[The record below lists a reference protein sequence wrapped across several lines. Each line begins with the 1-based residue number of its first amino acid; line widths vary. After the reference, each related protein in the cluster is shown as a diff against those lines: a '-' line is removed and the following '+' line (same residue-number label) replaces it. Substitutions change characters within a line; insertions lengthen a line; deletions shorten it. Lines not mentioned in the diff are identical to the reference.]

1 MNFKESGFKII
12 KNNNCPLYQNG
23 DEFTVVGRS
32 ISLMGKPTCLTLIR
46 DVTTALL
53 NFQGRQSKN
62 KPVNTDHIFN
72 CSGYQTGCSGTIRLQ
87 YQQQVKSANS
97 PAPPI
102 DGKLSAISDELN
114 NFSIFKT
121 LKDHEVKE
129 IISYFKI
136 QEFKKG
142 KILLRKGDRGDN
154 LFIILD
160 GKVEIIGDYG
170 VSITSLGRGEI
181 FGEMSL
187 LTGNPVST
195 KVKVIE
201 DTKTM
206 CMSGNSFRMILS
218 RFSPLQMYFT
228 RLLARRL
235 AKSNI
240 ERSKQIS
247 SGMSGN
253 LSEITITELL
263 QALNMTQK
271 TGILKLTLPKGDS
284 RISVR
289 DGHIVHAEFKGMT
302 GENAF
307 FEIVKQKRGN
317 FNFLPGLPPGE
328 MSAERIGDFMYLIME
343 AMNRFDEESSSPED
357 LEKDI

>member
-1 MNFKESGFKII
+1 MDFKESSFIII
-12 KNNNCPLYQNG
+12 KNHNCPLYENG
-23 DEFTVVGRS
+23 DVFKVVGRS
-32 ISLMGKPTCLTLIR
+32 ISLMGKPTCLTLMG
-46 DVTTALL
+46 DVTSALVDC
-53 NFQGRQSKN
+53 QDRAKKN
-62 KPVNTDHIFN
+62 NSENTEHVFN
-72 CSGYQTGCSGTIRLQ
+72 CSGYQTGCPGTIRLR
-87 YQQQVKSANS
+87 YQSKTQSVNAAVPQVDNE
-97 PAPPI
+97 
-102 DGKLSAISDELN
+102 LSAISGDLN

-129 IISYFKI
+129 ILSYFKI

-142 KILLRKGDRGDN
+142 QILLRKGDRGDK

-160 GKVEIIGDYG
+160 GKVDIIGDYG
-170 VSITSLGRGEI
+170 VTITSLGRGEI

-195 KVKVIE
+195 KVQVVE
-201 DTKTM
+201 DTRTIY
-206 CMSGNSFRMILS
+206 MSGNYFRMILN

-240 ERSKQIS
+240 ERSKVVS
-247 SGMSGN
+247 FGMSGN

-271 TGILKLTLPKGDS
+271 TGILTLSSPKGDS
-284 RISVR
+284 RISVK
-289 DGHIVHAEFKGMT
+289 DGNIVHAEFKEMT
-302 GENAF
+302 GEAAF

-317 FNFLPGLPPGE
+317 FNFKPGLPPNE
-328 MSAERIGDFMYLIME
+328 MNAERIADFMYLIME
-343 AMNRFDEESSSPED
+343 AMNRFDEESYNPEESEAD
-357 LEKDI
+357 

>member
-1 MNFKESGFKII
+1 MEFKTSGFKILE
-12 KNNNCPLYQNG
+12 NSNCPLYQQG
-23 DEFTVVGRS
+23 DEFTVTGRTL
-32 ISLMGKPTCLTLIR
+32 SLGGKPACLTLIR
-46 DVTTALL
+46 DLL
-53 NFQGRQSKN
+53 SELTQCQGGPLQKGPITETHEFS
-62 KPVNTDHIFN
+62 
-72 CSGYQTGCSGTIRLQ
+72 CSGYQSQCAGTIRLL
-87 YQQQVKSANS
+87 YQLGGISGKTTGNG
-97 PAPPI
+97 I
-102 DGKLSAISDELN
+102 DPKLAALCRDLN

-121 LKDHEVKE
+121 LKEHEVQE
-129 IISYFKI
+129 IIPYFKI
-136 QEFKKG
+136 QEVKKG

-170 VSITSLGRGEI
+170 VSITNLSRGEI

-195 KVKVIE
+195 KVKAVE
-201 DTKTM
+201 DTRVM
-206 CMSGNSFRMILS
+206 CMPGNYFRMILN

-235 AKSNI
+235 AQSNI

-253 LSEITITELL
+253 LSEISVTELL

-271 TGILKLTLPKGDS
+271 TGILALVSPQGDS
-284 RISVR
+284 RICLK
-289 DGHIVHAEFKGMT
+289 DGNIVLAEFAGRT
-302 GENAF
+302 GEAAF

-317 FNFLPGLPPGE
+317 FTFQPGLPPHE
-328 MSAERIGDFMYLIME
+328 MNAEKIGDFMYLIME
-343 AMNRFDEESSSPED
+343 AMNRLDEESANGDGLED
-357 LEKDI
+357 D